1 VVPEVHLKVLVVD
14 DHPINLKLATALLQK
29 MGHEVHQAVNGLQ
42 AFEMVQAQAF
52 DLVLMDL
59 HMPEMDGLESTQRI
73 RALPAPR
80 GQIPVVVLTA
90 NALEEA
96 RRDAD
101 RAGVNGFLTKPLKV
115 QELQAVVRN
124 CQAAPHRRLE
134 DAQPTPSSVA

>member
-1 VVPEVHLKVLVVD
+1 MSPGAAGRGRDRVPDQLDQPRRAGERLPLAFAD
-14 DHPINLKLATALLQK
+14 DLL
-29 MGHEVHQAVNGLQ
+29 GCYDPRLRNAHRRSRLRRPPLGVRRARARG
-42 AFEMVQAQAF
+42 
-52 DLVLMDL
+52 DL
-59 HMPEMDGLESTQRI
+59 T
-73 RALPAPR
+73 
-80 GQIPVVVLTA
+80 PVVVLTA

-134 DAQPTPSSVA
+134 DAQPTPSSVD